1 MVSLLE
7 KFFNPIRDDNAD
19 FHGVETT
26 LNRLSG
32 LVNVYIAMERSTIL
46 MGKSTISMAMF
57 NSCVKLPEGS
67 SFRLY
72 GTDQF

>member
-32 LVNVYIAMERSTIL
+32 LVNVYIAMERSTIFN
-46 MGKSTISMAMF
+46 GKIDYF
-57 NSCVKLPEGS
+57 
-67 SFRLY
+67 Y
-72 GTDQF
+72 GHVQ